1 MKDMMTKTEILN
13 RILEEQQ
20 KVINNLQTSIDR
32 YKSASS
38 RDNDNSIDPEDYS
51 HQDEAKDMKIRLEE
65 ILKKEQ
71 RDKEIVESCLTIEN
85 KMIERG
91 ALAETESFYIFIGM
105 SVPIFSINGKQVL
118 TISEMAP
125 IYSSLKDKTKGDKI
139 TIGKKTEELIYVK

>member
-1 MKDMMTKTEILN
+1 MMTKTEILN

>member
-1 MKDMMTKTEILN
+1 MMTKTEILN

-20 KVINNLQTSIDR
+20 KAINNLQTSIDR

-51 HQDEAKDMKIRLEE
+51 HQDEAKDMKMRLEE

-139 TIGKKTEELIYVK
+139 SIGKKTEELIYVK